1 MHLDISDNRL
11 SDTSIRFLAELLGKF
26 SGFRSVNMSNLS
38 QKTKNAENTGYIEL
52 AKALKEN
59 TSLVELDLRKN
70 SLSDKEISGIF
81 AALSENFVL
90 SDLKLEVRQRKLPVL
105 FSSYPLQSMYEFYHS
120 IENIDL
126 LTH

>member
-59 TSLVELDLRKN
+59 TSPKLRGN
-70 SLSDKEISGIF
+70 IPTGF
-81 AALSENFVL
+81 WGV
-90 SDLKLEVRQRKLPVL
+90 
-105 FSSYPLQSMYEFYHS
+105 PLRY
-120 IENIDL
+120 IGRRP
-126 LTH
+126 